1 MLVTLAAV
9 LGILFAA
16 VTVGGGIVVL
26 VFRTRIAAWN
36 AQANRDSFGAF
47 GERVAKNSTPA
58 WVTIVGIGLI
68 LVGVVTLLRVIF
80 PGSD

>member
-1 MLVTLAAV
+1 MLVTLAAL

-16 VTVGGGIVVL
+16 ATIGGGVVAI
-26 VFRTRIAAWN
+26 VFRSRIAAWN
-36 AQANRDSFGAF
+36 AQANRDSFGRF

-58 WVTIVGIGLI
+58 WPAIIGVGLI

-80 PGSD
+80 PGSS